1 MRIEA
6 SRPTR
11 FRTRII
17 AVVSRQH
24 LDAAGINEIRFAKTP
39 AEAVDLAL
47 SLARGGETGK
57 TIERE
62 FRS

>member
-17 AVVSRQH
+17 VVSRT

-47 SLARGGETGK
+47 SLAPGGETGK